1 MEWLLEGL
9 LGTKGD
15 KGLLWGQL
23 TYALACRYCG
33 SSCLQST
40 GNLVTLFL
48 FMVWQIRRW
57 RQLGSWRQLQPCSS
71 GDMMQGKVG
80 DMDVQRAE

>member
-1 MEWLLEGL
+1 MDWLLEGL
-9 LGTKGD
+9 LGTEGD

-23 TYALACRYCG
+23 THALACRHCG

-40 GNLVTLFL
+40 GNIMILFL

-57 RQLGSWRQLQPCSS
+57 RQLGSWRHLQPWYS
-71 GDMMQGKVG
+71 GDMMQVKVS
-80 DMDVQRAE
+80 DINVQRAK